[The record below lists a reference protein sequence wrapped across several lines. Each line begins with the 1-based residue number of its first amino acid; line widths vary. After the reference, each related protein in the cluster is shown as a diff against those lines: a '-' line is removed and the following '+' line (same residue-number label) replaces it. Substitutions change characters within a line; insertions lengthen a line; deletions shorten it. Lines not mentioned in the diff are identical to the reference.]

1 MKDDAKSLAKLL
13 MKKFYEHNKVFWVL
27 TLLATVLNSILFFG
41 ISLILRE
48 MTDAIS
54 GVEHSKSLGE
64 IAVFILLFLGLVF
77 GSYIMNYVSK
87 PRFIFTAVRNY
98 KNCVLHKLMEKN
110 ILSFG
115 NENTSVYI
123 SSLSNDLEVIET
135 GYLEGQFQIISNVI
149 SFVGAFALM
158 LFYSPLLTGI
168 VVLLTIVPM
177 VASVFT
183 GNKLEPI
190 ERHVSEENIKFSSI
204 LKDVLNGFSVVKSF
218 QAEREILRLLKKKNQ
233 ELEQSK
239 LLRRKVKILVGMIGM
254 TASLFA
260 QFGVFFAGVWMVV
273 KDYAMTAGTVILFVN
288 LMNFIVSPIG
298 EIWQLVASRRAA
310 KGLIQKMAE
319 ALVEH
324 LDFCGKLE
332 LEELESAIS
341 LEHVSF
347 GYEENA
353 EVLHDITLRLE
364 KGKSYAIVGSS
375 GCGKSTL
382 LNLLLGGMEDYKGS
396 IFFDTYN
403 IKDISKDSLYH
414 LVSMIQQ
421 NVFVFDAT
429 IRENITMYKEFSD
442 SKIQDV
448 LQLAKLEALIEE
460 KGQLYRCGENGSG
473 LSGGEKQRISIARS
487 LLKHSSVLL
496 VDEATAS
503 LDRQNA
509 HEIVSD
515 ILEIKDV
522 TRVVVTHSLED
533 SLLKRY
539 DEIITMKDG
548 RIVEQGNFEKL
559 MERKDYFYAL
569 YTVTQ

>member
-1 MKDDAKSLAKLL
+1 MKSDVEKL
-13 MKKFYEHNKVFWVL
+13 KKVLTRTFYEHNRMTFI
-27 TLLATVLNSILFFG
+27 LALISTILNSILFFG
-41 ISLILRE
+41 ISLIIRE
-48 MTDAIS
+48 MADTIS

-77 GSYIMNYVSK
+77 GSYIMDYVSK
-87 PRFIFTAVRNY
+87 PRFIFTAVKNY

-123 SSLSNDLEVIET
+123 SALSNDLEVIET

-239 LLRRKVKILVGMIGM
+239 LSRRKVKILVGMIGM

-382 LNLLLGGMEDYKGS
+382 LNLLLGGMEDYRGS
-396 IFFDTYN
+396 IFFDAYN
-403 IKDISKDSLYH
+403 IKEISKDSLYH

>member
-149 SFVGAFALM
+149 RFVGAFALM
-158 LFYSPLLTGI
+158 LFYSPPLTGI

-239 LLRRKVKILVGMIGM
+239 LSRRKVKILVGMIGM

-324 LDFCGKLE
+324 HDFCGKLE

-442 SKIQDV
+442 SKIQEV

>member
-190 ERHVSEENIKFSSI
+190 ERYVSEENIKFSSI

-239 LLRRKVKILVGMIGM
+239 LSRRKVKILVGMIGM

>member
-1 MKDDAKSLAKLL
+1 MIISPC
-13 MKKFYEHNKVFWVL
+13 FEKV
-27 TLLATVLNSILFFG
+27 NRIL
-41 ISLILRE
+41 
-48 MTDAIS
+48 
-54 GVEHSKSLGE
+54 
-64 IAVFILLFLGLVF
+64 
-77 GSYIMNYVSK
+77 
-87 PRFIFTAVRNY
+87 
-98 KNCVLHKLMEKN
+98 
-110 ILSFG
+110 G

-168 VVLLTIVPM
+168 VVLLTIVPIT
-177 VASVFT
+177 ASVFT

-190 ERHVSEENIKFSSI
+190 ERHVSEENIKFSS
-204 LKDVLNGFSVVKSF
+204 VLNGFSVVKSF
-218 QAEREILRLLKKKNQ
+218 QAEREIMRLLKEKNQ

-239 LLRRKVKILVGMIGM
+239 LARRKVKILVGMIGM

-260 QFGVFFAGVWMVV
+260 QFGVFFTGVWMVV

-324 LDFCGKLE
+324 HDLGGKLE
-332 LEELESAIS
+332 LEELKSAIS

-347 GYEENA
+347 GYEENT

-364 KGKSYAIVGSS
+364 KGKSYAIVGRS

-382 LNLLLGGMEDYKGS
+382 LNLLLGGMEDYRGS
-396 IFFDTYN
+396 IFFDAYN
-403 IKDISKDSLYH
+403 IKEISRDSLYH

-442 SKIQDV
+442 SNIRDV
-448 LQLAKLEALIEE
+448 LQLAKLEALVQE
-460 KGQLYRCGENGSG
+460 KGQLYKCGENGCG

-487 LLKHSSVLL
+487 LLKHASVLL

-503 LDRQNA
+503 LDRKSA
-509 HEIVSD
+509 YEIVSD

-522 TRVVVTHSLED
+522 TRVVVTHSLEE

-539 DEIITMKDG
+539 DQIITMKDG
-548 RIVEQGNFEKL
+548 RIVEQGKFEEL
-559 MERKDYFYAL
+559 MEKREYFYAL
-569 YTVTQ
+569 YTVAK

>member
-1 MKDDAKSLAKLL
+1 MKSDVEKL
-13 MKKFYEHNKVFWVL
+13 KKVL
-27 TLLATVLNSILFFG
+27 TGTFYAHNRMTFILALISTILNSILFFG
-41 ISLILRE
+41 ISLIIRE
-48 MTDAIS
+48 MADTIS
-54 GVEHSKSLGE
+54 GVEHSSSLGE

-77 GSYIMNYVSK
+77 GSYIMDYVSK
-87 PRFIFTAVRNY
+87 PRFIFIALRNY

-123 SSLSNDLEVIET
+123 SALSNDLEVIET

-168 VVLLTIVPM
+168 VVLLTIVPII
-177 VASVFT
+177 ASVFT

-190 ERHVSEENIKFSSI
+190 ERHISEENIKFSSV

-218 QAEREILRLLKKKNQ
+218 QAEREILRLLKEKNQ

-239 LLRRKVKILVGMIGM
+239 LSRRKVKILVGMIGM
-254 TASLFA
+254 TTSLFA

-273 KDYAMTAGTVILFVN
+273 KEYAMTAGTVILFVN

-324 LDFCGKLE
+324 HDLGGKLE
-332 LEELESAIS
+332 LEELKSAIS

-347 GYEENA
+347 GYEENT
-353 EVLHDITLRLE
+353 EVLRDITLRLE

-382 LNLLLGGMEDYKGS
+382 LNLLLGGMEDYRGS
-396 IFFDTYN
+396 IF
-403 IKDISKDSLYH
+403 
-414 LVSMIQQ
+414 
-421 NVFVFDAT
+421 
-429 IRENITMYKEFSD
+429 
-442 SKIQDV
+442 
-448 LQLAKLEALIEE
+448 
-460 KGQLYRCGENGSG
+460 
-473 LSGGEKQRISIARS
+473 
-487 LLKHSSVLL
+487 
-496 VDEATAS
+496 
-503 LDRQNA
+503 
-509 HEIVSD
+509 
-515 ILEIKDV
+515 
-522 TRVVVTHSLED
+522 
-533 SLLKRY
+533 
-539 DEIITMKDG
+539 
-548 RIVEQGNFEKL
+548 L
-559 MERKDYFYAL
+559 MH
-569 YTVTQ
+569 TT

>member
-123 SSLSNDLEVIET
+123 SALSNDLEVIET

-204 LKDVLNGFSVVKSF
+204 F
-218 QAEREILRLLKKKNQ
+218 
-233 ELEQSK
+233 
-239 LLRRKVKILVGMIGM
+239 
-254 TASLFA
+254 
-260 QFGVFFAGVWMVV
+260 
-273 KDYAMTAGTVILFVN
+273 
-288 LMNFIVSPIG
+288 
-298 EIWQLVASRRAA
+298 
-310 KGLIQKMAE
+310 
-319 ALVEH
+319 
-324 LDFCGKLE
+324 
-332 LEELESAIS
+332 
-341 LEHVSF
+341 
-347 GYEENA
+347 
-353 EVLHDITLRLE
+353 
-364 KGKSYAIVGSS
+364 
-375 GCGKSTL
+375 
-382 LNLLLGGMEDYKGS
+382 
-396 IFFDTYN
+396 
-403 IKDISKDSLYH
+403 
-414 LVSMIQQ
+414 
-421 NVFVFDAT
+421 
-429 IRENITMYKEFSD
+429 
-442 SKIQDV
+442 
-448 LQLAKLEALIEE
+448 
-460 KGQLYRCGENGSG
+460 
-473 LSGGEKQRISIARS
+473 
-487 LLKHSSVLL
+487 
-496 VDEATAS
+496 
-503 LDRQNA
+503 
-509 HEIVSD
+509 
-515 ILEIKDV
+515 
-522 TRVVVTHSLED
+522 
-533 SLLKRY
+533 
-539 DEIITMKDG
+539 
-548 RIVEQGNFEKL
+548 
-559 MERKDYFYAL
+559 
-569 YTVTQ
+569 

>member
-54 GVEHSKSLGE
+54 GGEHSKSLGE

-239 LLRRKVKILVGMIGM
+239 LSRRKVKILVGMIGM

>member
-1 MKDDAKSLAKLL
+1 MKSDVEKL
-13 MKKFYEHNKVFWVL
+13 KKVLTRTFYEHNRMTFI
-27 TLLATVLNSILFFG
+27 LALISTILNSILFFG
-41 ISLILRE
+41 ISLIIRE
-48 MTDAIS
+48 MADTIS

-77 GSYIMNYVSK
+77 GSYIMDYVSK
-87 PRFIFTAVRNY
+87 PRFIFTAVKNY

-123 SSLSNDLEVIET
+123 SALSNDLEVIET

-218 QAEREILRLLKKKNQ
+218 QAEREILRLLKGKNQ

-239 LLRRKVKILVGMIGM
+239 LARRKVKILVGMIGM

-273 KDYAMTAGTVILFVN
+273 KEYAMTAGTVILFVN

-319 ALVEH
+319 ALAEH
-324 LDFCGKLE
+324 HDLGGKLE
-332 LEELESAIS
+332 LEELKSAIS

-347 GYEENA
+347 RYEENT

-382 LNLLLGGMEDYKGS
+382 LNLLLGGMEDYRGS
-396 IFFDTYN
+396 IFFDAYN
-403 IKDISKDSLYH
+403 IKEISKDSLYH

-448 LQLAKLEALIEE
+448 LQLAKLEALIKE
-460 KGQLYRCGENGSG
+460 KGQLYKCGENGCG

-487 LLKHSSVLL
+487 LLKHASVLL

-503 LDRQNA
+503 LDRESA
-509 HEIVSD
+509 YEIVSD
-515 ILEIKDV
+515 ILEIRDV
-522 TRVVVTHSLED
+522 TRVVVTHSLEEA
-533 SLLKRY
+533 LLKRY
-539 DEIITMKDG
+539 DQIITMKDG
-548 RIVEQGNFEKL
+548 RIVEQGKFEEL
-559 MERKDYFYAL
+559 MEKREYFYAL
-569 YTVTQ
+569 YTVAK

>member
-1 MKDDAKSLAKLL
+1 
-13 MKKFYEHNKVFWVL
+13 
-27 TLLATVLNSILFFG
+27 
-41 ISLILRE
+41 
-48 MTDAIS
+48 
-54 GVEHSKSLGE
+54 
-64 IAVFILLFLGLVF
+64 
-77 GSYIMNYVSK
+77 
-87 PRFIFTAVRNY
+87 
-98 KNCVLHKLMEKN
+98 
-110 ILSFG
+110 
-115 NENTSVYI
+115 
-123 SSLSNDLEVIET
+123 
-135 GYLEGQFQIISNVI
+135 
-149 SFVGAFALM
+149 
-158 LFYSPLLTGI
+158 
-168 VVLLTIVPM
+168 
-177 VASVFT
+177 
-183 GNKLEPI
+183 
-190 ERHVSEENIKFSSI
+190 
-204 LKDVLNGFSVVKSF
+204 
-218 QAEREILRLLKKKNQ
+218 
-233 ELEQSK
+233 
-239 LLRRKVKILVGMIGM
+239 
-254 TASLFA
+254 
-260 QFGVFFAGVWMVV
+260 MVV
-273 KDYAMTAGTVILFVN
+273 KEYAMTAGTVILFVN

-319 ALVEH
+319 ALAEH
-324 LDFCGKLE
+324 HDLGGKLE
-332 LEELESAIS
+332 LEELKSAIS

-347 GYEENA
+347 RYEENT

>member
-1 MKDDAKSLAKLL
+1 M
-13 MKKFYEHNKVFWVL
+13 
-27 TLLATVLNSILFFG
+27 
-41 ISLILRE
+41 
-48 MTDAIS
+48 
-54 GVEHSKSLGE
+54 
-64 IAVFILLFLGLVF
+64 
-77 GSYIMNYVSK
+77 
-87 PRFIFTAVRNY
+87 
-98 KNCVLHKLMEKN
+98 
-110 ILSFG
+110 
-115 NENTSVYI
+115 
-123 SSLSNDLEVIET
+123 
-135 GYLEGQFQIISNVI
+135 
-149 SFVGAFALM
+149 
-158 LFYSPLLTGI
+158 
-168 VVLLTIVPM
+168 
-177 VASVFT
+177 
-183 GNKLEPI
+183 
-190 ERHVSEENIKFSSI
+190 
-204 LKDVLNGFSVVKSF
+204 
-218 QAEREILRLLKKKNQ
+218 
-233 ELEQSK
+233 
-239 LLRRKVKILVGMIGM
+239 KILVGMIGM

>member
-149 SFVGAFALM
+149 RFVGAFALM
-158 LFYSPLLTGI
+158 LFYSPPLTGI

-239 LLRRKVKILVGMIGM
+239 LSRRKVKILVGMIGM

-324 LDFCGKLE
+324 PDFCGKLE

-421 NVFVFDAT
+421 DVFVFDAT

-442 SKIQDV
+442 SKIQEV